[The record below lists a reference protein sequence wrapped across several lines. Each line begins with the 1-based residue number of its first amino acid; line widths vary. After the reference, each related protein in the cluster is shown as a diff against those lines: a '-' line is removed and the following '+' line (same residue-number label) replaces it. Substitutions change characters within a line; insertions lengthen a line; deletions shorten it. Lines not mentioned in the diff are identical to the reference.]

1 MKRLFSGKCVVL
13 ILTLSINAINT
24 FGQEK
29 LKITG
34 LYGKCQSGYFACEQL
49 EIKSDSTFEYGIFY
63 DVGGWKIWT
72 GNWSLSNDTLILN
85 TFKQPQTESD
95 SITLSLANGYFFYT
109 DFLTDLKMR
118 WKGNKM
124 YTWDSQNKEI
134 SRKRFLKKTNIGDKE
149 FKIDKKY

>member
-1 MKRLFSGKCVVL
+1 MILSLNAFSAL
-13 ILTLSINAINT
+13 
-24 FGQEK
+24 GQEK
-29 LKITG
+29 LKIIG

-72 GNWSLSNDTLILN
+72 GSWVLSNDTLILN

-95 SITLSLANGYFFYT
+95 SITISLANGYFYYT
-109 DFLTDLKMR
+109 DFLTDLNMR
-118 WKGNKM
+118 WNGKKI

-134 SRKRFLKKTNIGDKE
+134 SRKRFLRKTNIKNKK
-149 FKIDKKY
+149 FTIDKKY

>member
-1 MKRLFSGKCVVL
+1 MKRFFSGKYVVL
-13 ILTLSINAINT
+13 ILTLSINVIST

-149 FKIDKKY
+149 FKIYKKY

>member
-1 MKRLFSGKCVVL
+1 MLIFVL
-13 ILTLSINAINT
+13 IINVIST

-63 DVGGWKIWT
+63 DVGGWRIWT
-72 GNWSLSNDTLILN
+72 GYWDLSNDTLILN

-95 SITLSLANGYFFYT
+95 SITISLANGYFFNT

-118 WKGNKM
+118 WKGKRI

-134 SRKRFLKKTNIGDKE
+134 SRKRFLSKTNIKYKE
-149 FKIDKKY
+149 FRIDKKY